1 MWVRSDRIA
10 VAAYALQPTTLIAL
24 DLDRLGD
31 AETFLKIQG
40 QMLQLLYG
48 RLQEAGICPPSI
60 QGMLR
65 LKHLLYT

>member
-1 MWVRSDRIA
+1 
-10 VAAYALQPTTLIAL
+10 VAAYALHPTTLIAL

-31 AETFLKIQG
+31 AETFLKVQG
-40 QMLQLLYG
+40 RMLQSLYG